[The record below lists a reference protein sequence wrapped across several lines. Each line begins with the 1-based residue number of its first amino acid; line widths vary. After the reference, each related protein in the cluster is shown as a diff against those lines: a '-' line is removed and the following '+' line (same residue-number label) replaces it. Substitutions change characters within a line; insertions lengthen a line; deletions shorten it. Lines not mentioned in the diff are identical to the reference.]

1 MKFVNLT
8 PHAVTIHGTRRESVL
23 CPNTGELILDDLEVV
38 QTLPSA
44 GVARVATV
52 RTLEAPVGD
61 VSFSCRVIRQTLSST
76 VEGLPDPVDGTAYIV
91 SVVVLA
97 ALGGAR
103 PDVFAPDTGP
113 DAVRENGQVVAV
125 LGLVQ

>member
-1 MKFVNLT
+1 MQFVNLT
-8 PHAVTIHGTRRESVL
+8 PHAITIHGTRRESVL

-44 GVARVATV
+44 GLARVATA

-61 VSFSCRVIRQTLSST
+61 VSFSCRVIRQVFGEVT
-76 VEGLPDPVDGTAYIV
+76 GLPDPVPGTAYIV

-125 LGLVQ
+125 RGLVQ

>member
-8 PHAVTIHGTRRESVL
+8 PHDITIYGTRREAIQ
-23 CPNTGELILDDLEVV
+23 CPNTGEMIVDDLPVV

-44 GVARVATV
+44 GSARVDTARV
-52 RTLEAPVGD
+52 RELDTGT
-61 VSFSCRVIRQTLSST
+61 VSFSCRVIRQTMGEVT
-76 VEGLPDPVDGTAYIV
+76 GLPDPVPGTAYIV
-91 SVVVLA
+91 SLVVLT

-103 PDVFAPDTGP
+103 PDVYAPDTGP

-125 LGLVQ
+125 RGLVQ